1 MSYELLVEVTR
12 NGTVESRHFGTA
24 AVCDFKGNVVESWG
38 DIESLV
44 FPRSA
49 LKPLLAI
56 HLIESGASDQ
66 YALSDAELSLACSSH
81 QGEQMHQDLVESWL
95 NRLGLTEDHLA
106 CGAVLPE
113 HTESAHQLLASGQH
127 GCRIHHNCSGKH
139 TGFLTT
145 ALHLNMPLDNYH
157 QVEHPLQQLSLDIL
171 SDLADIDLKQYP
183 MGIDGCGLPAPTM
196 PLLQLARATA
206 RFAKPVHL
214 SVERTQAIY
223 RLHEAITNEPLYIAG
238 QGTVVSELNEVT
250 KGAVLAKTGAEGILT
265 AALPERGLG
274 IALKITDGSA
284 RARSVALLAIL
295 DHLGA
300 LSDEEKHKLQAHI
313 SPTIVNSKGLA
324 VGEIRPAA
332 SWLQNS
338 TVIELNE
345 NRRNLNLKSVQ
356 KTNLKKSSYFSKY

>member
-12 NGTVESRHFGTA
+12 NGTVESRHFGSA
-24 AVCDFKGNVVESWG
+24 VVCDFKGNVVHSWG
-38 DIESLV
+38 DIDALV

-49 LKPLLAI
+49 LKPMLAI
-56 HLIESGASDQ
+56 QLVETGASDQ

-81 QGEQMHQDLVESWL
+81 QGEQMHQELVSSWL

-113 HTESAHQLLASGQH
+113 HTESAHQLLAAGQQ

-145 ALHLNMPLDNYH
+145 ALHLGIALENYH
-157 QVEHPLQQLSLDIL
+157 HVEHPLQQLSLDIL
-171 SDLADIDLKQYP
+171 SDLADIELKKFP

-196 PLLQLARATA
+196 PLLQLAHATA
-206 RFAKPVHL
+206 RFAKPVDL
-214 SVERTQAIY
+214 SDTRAQAIY

-238 QGTVVSELNEVT
+238 HGSVVTELNEVT
-250 KGAVLAKTGAEGILT
+250 KGAVLAKTGAEGVLT
-265 AALPERGLG
+265 VALPERGLG
-274 IALKITDGSA
+274 IAVKIVDGSN

-295 DHLGA
+295 DQLNA
-300 LSDEEKHKLQAHI
+300 LSDDEKNKLQAHI
-313 SPTIVNSKGLA
+313 SPTIVNSRGLV

-332 SWLQNS
+332 SL
-338 TVIELNE
+338 L
-345 NRRNLNLKSVQ
+345 
-356 KTNLKKSSYFSKY
+356 

>member
-1 MSYELLVEVTR
+1 MSFNAMPYELLVEVTR
-12 NGTVESRHFGTA
+12 NDTVESRHFGA
-24 AVCDFKGNVVESWG
+24 AVVCDFKGNVVNSWG

-49 LKPLLAI
+49 LKPMLAI
-56 HLIESGASDQ
+56 QLVESGASDH

-81 QGEQMHQDLVESWL
+81 QGEEMHQKLVASWL

-139 TGFLTT
+139 AGFLTT
-145 ALHLNMPLDNYH
+145 ALHLGLPLDNYH
-157 QVEHPLQQLSLDIL
+157 LLEHPLQQLSLEIL
-171 SDLADIDLKQYP
+171 SDLADCDLQQYP

-196 PLLQLARATA
+196 PLRKLGHATA
-206 RFAKPVHL
+206 RFANPVDL
-214 SVERTQAIY
+214 SDARAQAIY

-238 QGTVVSELNEVT
+238 HGTVVSELNEVT
-250 KGAVLAKTGAEGILT
+250 KGAVLAKTGAEGIVT
-265 AALPERGLG
+265 AILPGRGLG
-274 IALKITDGSA
+274 VVIKIADGSA

-295 DHLGA
+295 DHIGA
-300 LSDEEKHKLQAHI
+300 LSDADKQQLQAQI
-313 SPTIVNSKGLA
+313 TPTIYNSIGLA

-332 SWLQNS
+332 SWLS
-338 TVIELNE
+338 
-345 NRRNLNLKSVQ
+345 
-356 KTNLKKSSYFSKY
+356 

>member
-12 NGTVESRHFGTA
+12 NGTVESRHFGA
-24 AVCDFKGNVVESWG
+24 AVVSDYKGDVVKSWG

-49 LKPLLAI
+49 LKPMLAI
-56 HLIESGASDQ
+56 HLVESGASEQ
-66 YALSDAELSLACSSH
+66 YSLSDAELSLACSSH
-81 QGEQMHQDLVESWL
+81 QGEPMHQDLVASWL

-145 ALHLNMPLDNYH
+145 ALHLDMPLDNYH
-157 QVEHPLQQLSLDIL
+157 LVEHPLQQLSLDIL

-196 PLLQLARATA
+196 PLLQLGLATA
-206 RFAKPVHL
+206 RFAKPVDL
-214 SVERTQAIY
+214 SDYRAQGIY
-223 RLHEAITNEPLYIAG
+223 RLHKAIINEPLYIAG
-238 QGTVVSELNEVT
+238 HGSVVSELNEAT
-250 KGAVLAKTGAEGILT
+250 NGAVLAKTGAEGIVT

-274 IALKITDGSA
+274 IALKIADGSD

-295 DHLGA
+295 EHLSA
-300 LSDEEKHKLQAHI
+300 LSDDEKHKLQAHI
-313 SPTIVNSKGLA
+313 SPTIVNSRGLA
-324 VGEIRPAA
+324 VGEIRPAV
-332 SWLQNS
+332 SWL
-338 TVIELNE
+338 
-345 NRRNLNLKSVQ
+345 
-356 KTNLKKSSYFSKY
+356 

>member
-12 NGTVESRHFGTA
+12 NGTVESRHFGA
-24 AVCDFKGNVVESWG
+24 AIVCDYKGNVLESWG
-38 DIESLV
+38 DIDTLV

-49 LKPLLAI
+49 LKPMLAI
-56 HLIESGASDQ
+56 HLVESGASDK

-81 QGEQMHQDLVESWL
+81 QGEQMHQNLVESWL

-113 HTESAHQLLASGQH
+113 HTESAHQLLESGQY

-145 ALHLNMPLDNYH
+145 ALHLGMPLDNYH
-157 QVEHPLQQLSLDIL
+157 LVEHPLQQLSLDTL
-171 SDLADIDLKQYP
+171 SELADIDLRQYP
-183 MGIDGCGLPAPTM
+183 IGIDGCGLPAPTM
-196 PLLQLARATA
+196 PLLQLGLAMA
-206 RFAKPVHL
+206 RFANPVDL
-214 SVERTQAIY
+214 SDFRAQAIY
-223 RLHEAITNEPLYIAG
+223 RLHEAITNEPLYLAG
-238 QGTVVSELNEVT
+238 HGTVVSELNEAT
-250 KGAVLAKTGAEGILT
+250 KGTVLAKTGAEGVVT

-274 IALKITDGSA
+274 IALKVADGSI

-300 LSDEEKHKLQAHI
+300 LSDDEKRKLQTHI
-313 SPTIVNSKGLA
+313 SPAIVNSRGLA

-332 SWLQNS
+332 SWL
-338 TVIELNE
+338 
-345 NRRNLNLKSVQ
+345 
-356 KTNLKKSSYFSKY
+356 

>member
-12 NGTVESRHFGTA
+12 NGTVESRHFGA
-24 AVCDFKGNVVESWG
+24 AVVCNYKGDVLESWG
-38 DIESLV
+38 DIESLI

-49 LKPLLAI
+49 LKPMLAI
-56 HLIESGASDQ
+56 HLVESGASDQ

-81 QGEQMHQDLVESWL
+81 QGEQMHQNLVKSWL

-145 ALHLNMPLDNYH
+145 ALHLGIPLDNYH
-157 QVEHPLQQLSLDIL
+157 LVEHPLQQLSLDIL

-196 PLLQLARATA
+196 PLLQLGFATA
-206 RFAKPVHL
+206 RFANPVDL
-214 SVERTQAIY
+214 SDYRAQGIY

-238 QGTVVSELNEVT
+238 HGSVVSELNEVT
-250 KGAVLAKTGAEGILT
+250 KGAVLAKTGAEGVLT

-274 IALKITDGSA
+274 IALKIADGSN

-295 DHLGA
+295 DHLDA
-300 LSDEEKHKLQAHI
+300 LSDDEKHRLQAHI
-313 SPTIVNSKGLA
+313 SPTIVNSRGLA
-324 VGEIRPAA
+324 VGEIRPAV
-332 SWLQNS
+332 SWL
-338 TVIELNE
+338 
-345 NRRNLNLKSVQ
+345 
-356 KTNLKKSSYFSKY
+356 